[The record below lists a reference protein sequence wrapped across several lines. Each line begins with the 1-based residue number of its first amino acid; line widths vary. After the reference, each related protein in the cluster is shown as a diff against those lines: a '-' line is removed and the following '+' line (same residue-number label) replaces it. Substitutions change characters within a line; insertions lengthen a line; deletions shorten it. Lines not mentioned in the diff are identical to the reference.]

1 MEMGRKLRMRYGHNS
16 GAKYSRVGMMVRG
29 APVLVRRSREK
40 ETSNSF
46 LRFLTASRIVD
57 TKKKVKKISRS
68 PERDL
73 RANQGEE
80 IMARALET
88 PTDL

>member
-1 MEMGRKLRMRYGHNS
+1 ML
-16 GAKYSRVGMMVRG
+16 
-29 APVLVRRSREK
+29 
-40 ETSNSF
+40 
-46 LRFLTASRIVD
+46 LTASKTVN

-80 IMARALET
+80 MVAKAADR

>member
-1 MEMGRKLRMRYGHNS
+1 MGIKLRIRYAHNP
-16 GAKYSRVGMMVRG
+16 GVKYSRVGIIVRG
-29 APVLVRRSREK
+29 APVLVSRSREK
-40 ETSNSF
+40 AISNNF
-46 LRFLTASRIVD
+46 LRFLTASKIVN

-80 IMARALET
+80 IMAKADDS